1 METKVVLDKN
11 GEIVSAIY
19 QTKPIPEEYDKLEPH
34 MGPVVEEGQTL
45 VELGVPNEYA
55 SFPLPEF
62 VERLTAD
69 VQAKL
74 ARIGLKQK
82 G

>member
-1 METKVVLDKN
+1 MEVKVVLDKK

-19 QTKPIPEEYDKLEPH
+19 RTKPIPEEYDKLKPH
-34 MGPVVEEGQTL
+34 MGPVVEEGQTI
-45 VELGVPNEYA
+45 VELAVPDEYA
-55 SFPLPEF
+55 SYPLPEF

-74 ARIGLKQK
+74 ATTGTKQK
-82 G
+82 